1 MTTNKHQELPQIA
14 IVSVSR
20 ERWQEM
26 DQTERAIQFESA
38 RAVLDEISARDI
50 KWWAVRQMEE
60 LGSIVRYSE
69 ISAEDARGLAMQAMT
84 CGFSY
89 GRPVVA

>member
-1 MTTNKHQELPQIA
+1 MTTDKHQELPQIA
-14 IVSVSR
+14 MTAVSR

-60 LGSIVRYSE
+60 LGSIARYSE
-69 ISAEDARGLAMQAMT
+69 VSAEDARGLAMQAMT